1 MSPWADGWRTASELL
16 LLPLDSTCLVVVGAH
31 CSNVVVDAVEGGKHG
46 VLLLQALGIVRYNVW
61 RVVVG
66 IGNVEFGVT
75 GKGGGYEY
83 CTCAYYTE
91 WYVSYSDSY

>member
-75 GKGGGYEY
+75 GKGGGI
-83 CTCAYYTE
+83 
-91 WYVSYSDSY
+91 